1 MPFDLSSD
9 LASLL
14 VLLTIAVPV
23 GTSLMLGILL
33 AFFKPG
39 ESWERPVAT
48 IAMAGM
54 TVALALVITMAS
66 LWILGGM
73 QTLELTLPW
82 KVFSVWNIFLYDRT
96 SALLSVVAA
105 MMGLATLRFSSTY
118 LHREPGFTRFMAVAL
133 AFIGSM
139 MGAIFADNPV
149 QMGAWWEFIGG
160 SSLLLIGF
168 YHERPGPCSGAIA
181 VLRQYRIADAGMLV
195 GCGLILANEVHGEYG
210 AAALLPPE
218 VRDVAA
224 LGFAV
229 AVLVKSAQLPFSGW
243 LPRAM
248 EGPTPSSALFYG
260 GLSLHVG
267 LLLAVRLHA
276 LWETSPLVKWLFIV
290 CGLLTALDA
299 GIRSRIQPDAKTA
312 LAWSAMSTVGFMI
325 AMIGF
330 GYWEWVVPLVAGHA
344 VIRWY
349 QLIRAP
355 SQPMDVVWYRRSM
368 GMPLG
373 RIARTPFGVHVWIFG
388 RKLFQAPSEMVSRIL
403 QSGRASCRAVFP
415 PSVRSFSSILPLVVA
430 LTYAW
435 TLSDHQTGFVLVL
448 ASCLVVLV
456 LALAP
461 FHIPENRPLLSGAT
475 GACALAM
482 TGALMA
488 ADHDGNST
496 VLFLGGI
503 IIVVS
508 AVVTVL
514 GSDNLAEVIAAS
526 IKGTTGMALLAQSY
540 GHGVAMGAAVFLALT
555 GLMATWL
562 LTAVVNRLGTI
573 DWSRLGGLA
582 KQAPRIHAGFLL
594 LLGALIGM
602 PPWISF
608 VLIDG
613 AMESASSFSPWM
625 CLILAGFWAIVAFR
639 LGRLTMEC
647 CWGPPRGP
655 VVDGPLP
662 DLLDREWIPVLATS
676 LLLVATG
683 FVHSLS
689 SGHHTLEHE
698 LEHHH
703 TAAEVH
709 PESVF
714 SERDHGGFQE

>member
-1 MPFDLSSD
+1 MPFELSSN

-23 GTSLMLGILL
+23 GTSLLLGILL
-33 AFFKPG
+33 AFFKPW
-39 ESWERPVAT
+39 ERWERPVGMVAMVSMT
-48 IAMAGM
+48 VSLLLVIAMAGLW
-54 TVALALVITMAS
+54 VA
-66 LWILGGM
+66 GGM
-73 QTLELTLPW
+73 KTLELTLPW
-82 KVFSVWNIFLYDRT
+82 KIFSIWNIFLYDRT
-96 SALLSVVAA
+96 SALLSIVAA
-105 MMGLATLRFSSTY
+105 MMGLATLRFSGTY

-133 AFIGSM
+133 AFIGSI

-149 QMGAWWEFIGG
+149 QMAAWWEFIGA

-168 YHERPGPCSGAIA
+168 YHDRPGPCSGAIA

-224 LGFAV
+224 LGFTL

-267 LLLAVRLHA
+267 LLLAARLHA
-276 LWETSPLVKWLFIV
+276 LWETSPIAKWLFIV
-290 CGLLTALDA
+290 CGLLTAFDA

-312 LAWSAMSTVGFMI
+312 LAWSAVSTVGFMV

-330 GYWEWVVPLVAGHA
+330 GFWEWVVPLIAGHA

-355 SQPMDVVWYRRSM
+355 SQPMDVVWYRRYM
-368 GMPLG
+368 GLPLG
-373 RIARTPFGVHVWIFG
+373 RVAGTPFVVHVWILG
-388 RKLFQAPSEMVSRIL
+388 RRLFQAPSEMVGRIL

-430 LTYAW
+430 LAYAGI
-435 TLSDHQTGFVLVL
+435 LSDHQTGFVVVL

-456 LALAP
+456 LAMAP
-461 FHIPENRPLLSGAT
+461 FHVSENRPLLSGAT

-482 TGALMA
+482 TGALMT
-488 ADHDGNST
+488 ADHDGNSA
-496 VLFLGGI
+496 VLFVGGI
-503 IIVVS
+503 IIVIT
-508 AVVTVL
+508 AVVIVL
-514 GSDNLAEVIAAS
+514 GSDSLAVVIAAS

-540 GHGVAMGAAVFLALT
+540 GHGVAMGAAVYLALT

-562 LTAVVNRLGTI
+562 LSAIVNRLGPL

-582 KQAPRIHAGFLL
+582 RQVPRIHAGFLL

-608 VLIDG
+608 ALIDG

-625 CLILAGFWAIVAFR
+625 CMILAGFWAVLAFR
-639 LGRLTMEC
+639 VGRLTMEC

-655 VVDGPLP
+655 VSDGPIP

-683 FVHSLS
+683 FVHSL
-689 SGHHTLEHE
+689 GTAHHTDDHE
-698 LEHHH
+698 MEHHFMASESAH
-703 TAAEVH
+703 LVIQH
-709 PESVF
+709 PE
-714 SERDHGGFQE
+714 HGDSHE

>member
-48 IAMAGM
+48 VAMAGM
-54 TVALALVITMAS
+54 TVSFALVITMVS

-82 KVFSVWNIFLYDRT
+82 KMISVWNIFLYDRT

-133 AFIGSM
+133 AFSGSI

-149 QMGAWWEFIGG
+149 QMGAWWEFLGA

-210 AAALLPPE
+210 AAAQLPPE

-224 LGFAV
+224 LGFTL

-276 LWETSPLVKWLFIV
+276 LWDTSPLARWIFVV
-290 CGLLTALDA
+290 CGLLTAFDA
-299 GIRSRIQPDAKTA
+299 GIRSRIQSDAKTA
-312 LAWSAMSTVGFMI
+312 LAWSAMATVGVMV

-330 GYWEWVVPLVAGHA
+330 GYWEWVVPLIAGHA

-368 GMPLG
+368 GLPLG
-373 RIARTPFGVHVWIFG
+373 RIAATPLMVYIWILG
-388 RKLFQAPSEMVSRIL
+388 RKLFQVPSELTGRII
-403 QSGRASCRAVFP
+403 QSGRVSCRTVFP
-415 PSVRSFSSILPLVVA
+415 PGVRSISSILPLAVA
-430 LTYAW
+430 LAYACSI
-435 TLSDHQTGFVLVL
+435 SDIHTGFVVVL
-448 ASCLVVLV
+448 ASCLAVLV
-456 LALAP
+456 LALSP
-461 FHIPENRPLLSGAT
+461 FHVAENRPLLSGAT

-496 VLFLGGI
+496 VLFWGGI
-503 IIVVS
+503 IIVIT
-508 AVVTVL
+508 AVVIVL
-514 GSDNLAEVIAAS
+514 GSDSLAEVIAAT

-562 LTAVVNRLGTI
+562 LTAVFNRLGPI
-573 DWSRLGGLA
+573 DWTRLGGLA
-582 KQAPRIHAGFLL
+582 RQAPRIHAGFLL

-608 VLIDG
+608 TLIDG

-625 CLILAGFWAIVAFR
+625 CLVLAGFWAVVAFR
-639 LGRLTMEC
+639 VGRLTMEC

-655 VVDGPLP
+655 VNDGPIP

-683 FVHSLS
+683 FVHSL
-689 SGHHTLEHE
+689 GTAHHSAEHE
-698 LEHHH
+698 MEHHQAISVSAH
-703 TAAEVH
+703 TAVLQVGQGDAH
-709 PESVF
+709 
-714 SERDHGGFQE
+714 Q

>member
-23 GTSLMLGILL
+23 GTSLLFGILL
-33 AFFKPG
+33 AFFKPS
-39 ESWERPVAT
+39 ESWERPVAM

-54 TVALALVITMAS
+54 TASFVLVIIMAA

-82 KVFSVWNIFLYDRT
+82 KVFSVWNIFLYDRA

-118 LHREPGFTRFMAVAL
+118 LHRELGFTRFMAVAL
-133 AFIGSM
+133 AFIGSI

-276 LWETSPLVKWLFIV
+276 LWETSPLVRWLFIV

-312 LAWSAMSTVGFMI
+312 LAWSAMSTVGFMV

-373 RIARTPFGVHVWIFG
+373 RMARTPFGVHVWIFG

-435 TLSDHQTGFVLVL
+435 SLSDHQTGFVLVL

-496 VLFLGGI
+496 VLFVGGI
-503 IIVVS
+503 VIVIS

-562 LTAVVNRLGTI
+562 LTAVVNRLGPI

-608 VLIDG
+608 ALIDG

-625 CLILAGFWAIVAFR
+625 CMILAGFWAVVAFR

-683 FVHSLS
+683 FVHSLA

-698 LEHHH
+698 LEHH
-703 TAAEVH
+703 AAAQVDT
-709 PESVF
+709 ESVDYK
-714 SERDHGGFQE
+714 RDHGGFQE